1 MPIHPCPESGI
12 LRGMREIP
20 DGGATRLRVGQAAEM
35 LGVSVETLRRWEV
48 DGRLRMARS
57 EGGQRMVEVEDVTRL
72 LEERRRAA
80 TDRPIVAQSA
90 RNRFAGIVTRI
101 EKDRVAAVVEVM
113 AGPHRLVSLMTA
125 EAVDDL
131 GLAVGQEAVCV
142 VKATNVMVEIPSSRE
157 PRG

>member
-1 MPIHPCPESGI
+1 
-12 LRGMREIP
+12 
-20 DGGATRLRVGQAAEM
+20 M
-35 LGVSVETLRRWEV
+35 LGVSVETLLRWEQE
-48 DGRLRMARS
+48 GRPRMDRS
-57 EGGQRMVEVEDVTRL
+57 DGGQRLVPIEEITRL
-72 LEERRRAA
+72 LSERRRQAS
-80 TDRPIVAQSA
+80 DRPIVAQSA
-90 RNRFAGIVTRI
+90 RNRFSGIVTRI

-131 GLAVGQEAVCV
+131 GLVVGQEAVCV